1 VAVIR
6 RHRRLA
12 GGFAVALVLAGF
24 AVAARPGTVVAHA
37 VLVRSS
43 PESQAQLRE
52 APPVIDLW
60 FSEPLEPEFSRF
72 ELYASDGTQLELAG
86 MRVDPADAQHL
97 SALTGGLGPGIYTVV
112 YRTLSTRDG
121 HEWSGSTTFTVVNPD
136 GSAPVGG
143 GYTPDLDAGT
153 SADEVA
159 GRWLVFAAF
168 SVLVGGALIAMLG
181 ALEGER
187 APVARRAR
195 RLAVRL
201 GVAAL
206 PLAVGGS
213 LLQLVARADALGG
226 SELDLLSGTRF
237 GTILLWRGL
246 ALLAAV
252 AALGLSLLAAR
263 RRRERLERGF
273 ASVAAITVLGGLAT
287 IPLLSHAAAAPGSFW
302 AILGDTLHLVL
313 AAAWVGGL
321 LVLAALL
328 LSSRRGGGARL
339 GRLVARFSLFA
350 TGALGLLAATGL
362 LRAAGE
368 IPTAGALFETEYGA
382 WLLIKLGL
390 LLVPLAVALRN
401 RANLEL
407 WRQREVDEDELHDEL
422 RRTLPLEAG
431 LALLVLG
438 TVAVLGQVPTP
449 RGDEVSAATARTVAT
464 DVNLIEQVD
473 DLTVHLQVSPAVVGS
488 NELRLH
494 LYHPDGSAI
503 GTVDRVQ
510 LELAAGAATGG
521 GDVVE
526 PVPEGDDIYRATATA
541 SSLAVEWSVSVDVRR
556 AGIDDARLAFRV
568 PIQVDPGT
576 EAGAGQYGS
585 PAPQLSRNFLWALLL
600 MPVGAS
606 LLVLGAS
613 RHRREVTP
621 RRRPRGAP
629 WRWRPGRPARAAL
642 PIPSL
647 RAAGA
652 AVVLGAIVLGVS
664 GSPHSHGSQLLE
676 NPVANDPASF
686 ERGRAI
692 YAANCTSCH
701 GVDGLGNGPLA
712 ATLTPQPANLA
723 LHVPLHPE
731 GDTYIFIANGFPNT
745 AMPAWS
751 GTLSEEEIWDVVN
764 YLRTEFAE

>member
-1 VAVIR
+1 VGAIARRGLGGAV
-6 RHRRLA
+6 
-12 GGFAVALVLAGF
+12 AVALILGSL
-24 AVAARPGTVVAHA
+24 AVAAGRPGTAAAHA

-60 FSEPLEPEFSRF
+60 FSEPLEPEFSRV
-72 ELYASDGTQLELAG
+72 ELYASDGTLLELAG

-97 SALTGGLGPGIYTVV
+97 SALTSGLGPGIYTVV

-136 GSAPVGG
+136 GSAPAGG
-143 GYTPDLDAGT
+143 GYAPDLDAGT
-153 SADEVA
+153 TAAEVA
-159 GRWLVFAAF
+159 GRWLVFTAF
-168 SVLVGGALIAMLG
+168 AVFAGGALIAMLG
-181 ALEGER
+181 ALEGQR
-187 APVARRAR
+187 TPIARRAR

-201 GVAAL
+201 GVAVLPIAL
-206 PLAVGGS
+206 GGS
-213 LLQLVARADALGG
+213 LLQLVARADALGT
-226 SELDLLSGTRF
+226 SELELLSGTRF

-246 ALLAAV
+246 ALLAVA
-252 AALGLSLLAAR
+252 AALGLALLAAR
-263 RRRERLERGF
+263 RRRERLEGGF
-273 ASVAAITVLGGLAT
+273 ASVAALAALGGLAT
-287 IPLLSHAAAAPGSFW
+287 ISMLSHAAAAPGSFW
-302 AILGDTLHLVL
+302 AILGDALHLVL

-328 LSSRRGGGARL
+328 LGSRRGGGARL

-362 LRAAGE
+362 LRATGE
-368 IPTAGALFETEYGA
+368 IPTADALFETEYGA

-407 WRQREVDEDELHDEL
+407 WRQREIDEDELHDEL

-449 RGDEVSAATARTVAT
+449 RGDEVGAATARTVAT

-473 DLTVHLQVSPAVVGS
+473 DLTVHLQISPALVGS

-494 LYHPDGSAI
+494 LYHADGSAI

-521 GDVVE
+521 DIVE

-541 SSLAVEWSVSVDVRR
+541 SALAVEWSVSVDVRR

-568 PIQVDPGT
+568 PIAVDAGP
-576 EAGAGQYGS
+576 EAGAGQFGS
-585 PAPQLSRNFLWALLL
+585 PTPQLSRNFLWALLL
-600 MPVGAS
+600 TPVGAT
-606 LLVLGAS
+606 LLVLGATQ
-613 RHRREVTP
+613 HRRDVAP

-629 WRWRPGRPARAAL
+629 WRWRPGRPARAGL
-642 PIPSL
+642 PRPSL
-647 RAAGA
+647 RAAGT
-652 AVVLGAIVLGVS
+652 AVVLAAVVLGVS
-664 GSPHSHGSQLLE
+664 GSPHSHGGQLLE

-692 YAANCTSCH
+692 YAANCASCH
-701 GVDGLGNGPLA
+701 GVEGLGDGPLA

-731 GDTYIFIANGFPNT
+731 GDTYVFIANGFPNT

-751 GTLSEEEIWDVVN
+751 GTLSEEQIWDVVN